1 MPKELEPSTNEKQF
15 TLEALR
21 QGLRLDGRDFDTFR
35 PLKLSFGHEFG
46 LADVQLGKTRYNPCS
61 AAPLPPFL
69 SLSPQEEKS
78 KALSQKSKLR
88 RVMARVSADVV
99 APFSDRPFDGIFTIT
114 TELGPMASPAF
125 EVGRQTE
132 QEVLLARLIEKSIR
146 RSNAIDTESLC
157 IVAGQKCW
165 HVRADVHFLNH
176 DGGLVDASCVA
187 VVAAL
192 QHFRRPD
199 VSVHGEKVT
208 VHTLVERVPVPLS
221 ILHVPICVTF
231 SYFGDAGGGITV
243 FDATLQEEQLREG
256 DMTITLNK
264 FGEVCQIAKAG
275 GLPIQAEALYRCMRK
290 ALVKVE
296 EITAFI
302 AKVLKED
309 QDERTRRDNLL
320 ESTAENER

>member
-1 MPKELEPSTNEKQF
+1 VNTVSRTCDLGRHGSATLQTRTSSPS
-15 TLEALR
+15 
-21 QGLRLDGRDFDTFR
+21 
-35 PLKLSFGHEFG
+35 
-46 LADVQLGKTRYNPCS
+46 
-61 AAPLPPFL
+61 LPPTPSRDWGGGGGHVHL
-69 SLSPQEEKS
+69 SDI
-78 KALSQKSKLR
+78 QKPGHF
-88 RVMARVSADVV
+88 RVLARVSADVV
-99 APFSDRPFDGIFTIT
+99 QPFEDRPFEGIFTIT

-125 EVGRQTE
+125 ETGRSTE

-157 IVAGQKCW
+157 IVAGQRCW

-176 DGGLVDASCVA
+176 DGGLVDASCIA

-199 VSVHGEKVT
+199 VSVDGERVT
-208 VHTLVERVPVPLS
+208 IHTLTERVPVPLS

-231 SYFGDAGGGITV
+231 SFFECEKLEEGEEDKPVFLVDAM
-243 FDATLQEEQLREG
+243 LQEEQLRDG
-256 DMTITLNK
+256 DMTVTLNK
-264 FGEVCQIAKAG
+264 FGEVCQVAKAG
-275 GLPIQAEALYRCMRK
+275 GLPIEAVALHSCMRK

-302 AKVLKED
+302 AERLKED

>member
-1 MPKELEPSTNEKQF
+1 
-15 TLEALR
+15 
-21 QGLRLDGRDFDTFR
+21 
-35 PLKLSFGHEFG
+35 
-46 LADVQLGKTRYNPCS
+46 
-61 AAPLPPFL
+61 
-69 SLSPQEEKS
+69 
-78 KALSQKSKLR
+78 
-88 RVMARVSADVV
+88 
-99 APFSDRPFDGIFTIT
+99 
-114 TELGPMASPAF
+114 MASPAF
-125 EVGRQTE
+125 ETGRSTE

-157 IVAGQKCW
+157 IVAGQRCW

-176 DGGLVDASCVA
+176 DGGLVDASCIA

-199 VSVHGEKVT
+199 VSVDGERVT
-208 VHTLVERVPVPLS
+208 IHTLTERVPVPLS

-231 SYFGDAGGGITV
+231 SFFECEKLEEGEEDKPVFLVDAM
-243 FDATLQEEQLREG
+243 LQEEQLRDG
-256 DMTITLNK
+256 DMTVTLNK
-264 FGEVCQIAKAG
+264 FGEVCQVAKAG
-275 GLPIQAEALYRCMRK
+275 GLPIEAVALHSCMRK

-302 AKVLKED
+302 AERLKED

>member
-1 MPKELEPSTNEKQF
+1 MI
-15 TLEALR
+15 
-21 QGLRLDGRDFDTFR
+21 
-35 PLKLSFGHEFG
+35 
-46 LADVQLGKTRYNPCS
+46 
-61 AAPLPPFL
+61 
-69 SLSPQEEKS
+69 
-78 KALSQKSKLR
+78 
-88 RVMARVSADVV
+88 ARVSADVV
-99 APFSDRPFDGIFTIT
+99 QPFQDRPFDGLFTIT

-125 EVGRQTE
+125 ETGRQTE

-157 IVAGQKCW
+157 IVAGQKVW

-176 DGGLVDASCVA
+176 DGGLVDASCIA
-187 VVAAL
+187 VIAAL

-199 VSVHGEKVT
+199 ISVDGEHVT
-208 VHTLVERVPVPLS
+208 IHTLAERVPVPLS

-231 SYFGDAGGGITV
+231 SFYGTGVAEEVTTV
-243 FDATLQEEQLREG
+243 VDATLQEEMLRDG
-256 DMTITLNK
+256 DMTVTLNK

-275 GLPIQAEALYRCMRK
+275 GVPIEAVALHLCMRK

-296 EITAFI
+296 EITAFV
-302 AKVLKED
+302 AKRLKED

>member
-1 MPKELEPSTNEKQF
+1 
-15 TLEALR
+15 
-21 QGLRLDGRDFDTFR
+21 
-35 PLKLSFGHEFG
+35 
-46 LADVQLGKTRYNPCS
+46 
-61 AAPLPPFL
+61 
-69 SLSPQEEKS
+69 
-78 KALSQKSKLR
+78 
-88 RVMARVSADVV
+88 
-99 APFSDRPFDGIFTIT
+99 
-114 TELGPMASPAF
+114 MASPAF
-125 EVGRQTE
+125 ETGRFVFFSVLLLLPHTLSTWPYIYHKLIPRSLHSHRQTE

-176 DGGLVDASCVA
+176 DGGLVDASCIA

-199 VSVHGEKVT
+199 VSVDGERVT
-208 VHTLVERVPVPLS
+208 VHTLTERVPVPLS

-231 SYFGDAGGGITV
+231 SYFSAGSGGSGGGDESGAAMTTLI
-243 FDATLQEEQLREG
+243 DATLQEEQLRDG

-264 FGEVCQIAKAG
+264 HGEVCQIAKAG
-275 GLPIQAEALYRCMRK
+275 GIPIEAIALHRCMRN

-296 EITAFI
+296 EITAFV
-302 AKVLKED
+302 AKKLKED

-320 ESTAENER
+320 ESTAENDRT

>member
-21 QGLRLDGRDFDTFR
+21 QGLRLDGRDFDSFR
-35 PLKLSFGHEFG
+35 PLGLSFGHEFG
-46 LADVQLGKTRYNPCS
+46 LADVQLGKT
-61 AAPLPPFL
+61 
-69 SLSPQEEKS
+69 
-78 KALSQKSKLR
+78 

-146 RSNAIDTESLC
+146 RSNAIDTESRC

-176 DGGLVDASCVA
+176 DGGLVDASCIA

-199 VSVHGEKVT
+199 VSVEGEKVT

-231 SYFGDAGGGITV
+231 SYFGDGEITV

-275 GLPIQAEALYRCMRK
+275 GLPIQAEALYHCMRK

-302 AKVLKED
+302 AKMLKED